1 MFQFSWNEDTAKAT
15 SKWYLVLV
23 LMVCKFGDLNTLICT
38 QKFPDNL
45 VIQKPLIKLS
55 VSGVHSLLFQV
66 NRYLP
71 LKA

>member
-1 MFQFSWNEDTAKAT
+1 MMFGFSAQMCE
-15 SKWYLVLV
+15 SS
-23 LMVCKFGDLNTLICT
+23 DLNTLICT

-55 VSGVHSLLFQV
+55 ASGVHSLLFQV